1 MTERVMKAILSL
13 SQSTMYHRYD
23 FEIAAMLHPSL
34 QRPSPFQ
41 LLTWNS
47 KKTNKQTS
55 SHCLLL
61 FTIQKTLYKK
71 NIFDE
76 FCKRSEKFRK
86 QFVMTFLCCSV
97 WEGPATAAGD
107 ARDLCCPKGPKW
119 AWYVEVGVAKCTPT
133 QARTVSA

>member
-1 MTERVMKAILSL
+1 MEQQTS
-13 SQSTMYHRYD
+13 
-23 FEIAAMLHPSL
+23 
-34 QRPSPFQ
+34 
-41 LLTWNS
+41 
-47 KKTNKQTS
+47 KQTDKQS
-55 SHCLLL
+55 LLVIIYYSENPL
-61 FTIQKTLYKK
+61 QKEH
-71 NIFDE
+71 FDE

-107 ARDLCCPKGPKW
+107 AHDLCCPKGPKW